1 MQWIPMYLNIWKQTY
16 FINMP
21 PSAANPFIW
30 LVVIQSLSHIQLFVT
45 PRTAAC
51 QASLSL
57 TFSQIHLL
65 PDSPSPRFCPS
76 SCPLNWWCHPSISSS
91 ATHFSFCLQS
101 LPVSV
106 SFPISG
112 LFTSGDQSIGASAS
126 ASVLPMNIQRCFP
139 LELTGLIALLFKGLS
154 KVFS

>member
-91 ATHFSFCLQS
+91 ATLFSFCLQS
-101 LPVSV
+101 FPPSG
-106 SFPISG
+106 SFPMSQ
-112 LFTSGDQSIGASAS
+112 LFTLGGQRTGTSDSAS
-126 ASVLPMNIQRCFP
+126 GFTSNEHSGF
-139 LELTGLIALLFKGLS
+139 TSLS
-154 KVFS
+154 YQIVFF